1 MTGPVPAPSAEVSK
15 DARTWGMLCHLTAL
29 SGFVGLPFGHI
40 LGPLI
45 CWLIK
50 KNDHEFVD
58 DQGKEALNFQI
69 TLTIAAI
76 VCIPLVFL
84 IIGIFMLIAV
94 AVLGV
99 VFSIIGAI
107 KANEGVRYRY
117 PFALRL
123 IS

>member
-1 MTGPVPAPSAEVSK
+1 MTEPAPAPSAEVSK
-15 DARTWGMLCHLTAL
+15 DARTWAMLCHLTAL
-29 SGFVGLPFGHI
+29 SGFVGVPFGHI
-40 LGPLI
+40 LGPLV

-50 KNDHEFVD
+50 RNEHPFVD

-84 IIGIFMLIAV
+84 IIGIPMLLAV

-99 VFSIIGAI
+99 VFSIIGAL
-107 KANEGVRYRY
+107 KANEGVPYRY

-123 IS
+123 IT

>member
-1 MTGPVPAPSAEVSK
+1 
-15 DARTWGMLCHLTAL
+15 
-29 SGFVGLPFGHI
+29 
-40 LGPLI
+40 
-45 CWLIK
+45 
-50 KNDHEFVD
+50 
-58 DQGKEALNFQI
+58 
-69 TLTIAAI
+69 
-76 VCIPLVFL
+76 
-84 IIGIFMLIAV
+84 MLIAV

>member
-1 MTGPVPAPSAEVSK
+1 MTDPVPSPSAEDSR

-29 SGFVGLPFGHI
+29 AGFVGVPFGHI
-40 LGPLI
+40 LGPLV

-50 KNDHEFVD
+50 KNEYAFVD

-69 TLTIAAI
+69 TLTIVGI
-76 VCIPLVFL
+76 ICLPFL
-84 IIGIFMLIAV
+84 LILIGIPMLIAV

-99 VFSIIGAI
+99 VFSIIGAL

-117 PFALRL
+117 PFAWRL
-123 IS
+123 LK